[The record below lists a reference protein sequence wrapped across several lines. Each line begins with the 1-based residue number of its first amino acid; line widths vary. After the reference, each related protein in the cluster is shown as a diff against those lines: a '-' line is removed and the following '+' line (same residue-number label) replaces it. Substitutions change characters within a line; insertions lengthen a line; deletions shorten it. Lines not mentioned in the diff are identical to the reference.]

1 MLTAEKSLDLNIF
14 IKLRR
19 ISTNV
24 SIRFPEVLSG
34 GTDDIDEDGDER
46 RDVKAPILEPAPKSE
61 GQEGVSERVEGYV
74 GMGQGVS
81 EGVRQRQQGP
91 RLLSYSG
98 WSVLVSCIVL
108 L

>member
-1 MLTAEKSLDLNIF
+1 M
-14 IKLRR
+14 
-19 ISTNV
+19 
-24 SIRFPEVLSG
+24 
-34 GTDDIDEDGDER
+34 
-46 RDVKAPILEPAPKSE
+46 KAPILEPAPKSE
-61 GQEGVSERVEGYV
+61 GQE
-74 GMGQGVS
+74 GVS

>member
-1 MLTAEKSLDLNIF
+1 M
-14 IKLRR
+14 
-19 ISTNV
+19 
-24 SIRFPEVLSG
+24 
-34 GTDDIDEDGDER
+34 
-46 RDVKAPILEPAPKSE
+46 KAPILEPAPKSE
-61 GQEGVSERVEGYV
+61 GQEGVSEGRGGGQV

>member
-1 MLTAEKSLDLNIF
+1 M
-14 IKLRR
+14 
-19 ISTNV
+19 
-24 SIRFPEVLSG
+24 
-34 GTDDIDEDGDER
+34 
-46 RDVKAPILEPAPKSE
+46 KAPILEPAPKSE
-61 GQEGVSERVEGYV
+61 GQEGVSE